1 MKSITLDNVDFQFL
15 LPKWMREDKADA
27 SLAES
32 VTELTNEMIA
42 KEIHHLAKW
51 AVIDEMSERE
61 LDDMAWELNATWYKY
76 DAPIDQKRE
85 IIKAA
90 RKIRRKIGTPWAV
103 VYGMGIYFS
112 VSKLEEWFEYAGT
125 PGHYRIS
132 VEYSDHSFEDI
143 QAFLRILKTLTK
155 ASQVL
160 DDITIEFTHRIETR
174 PVAEYWAVEVPE
186 CGTIYCGTYWIP
198 KALGHSIES
207 EEDVSKTNPAEAF
220 IVEPPQCGTRY
231 CGE

>member
-1 MKSITLDNVDFQFL
+1 MKNITLDNVDFQFL
-15 LPKWMREDKADA
+15 LPKWMREDEADA
-27 SLAES
+27 SLAAS
-32 VTELTNEMIA
+32 ATELTNDIIA
-42 KEIHHLAKW
+42 KAIHHLAKW
-51 AVIDEMSERE
+51 AVVDEMSERE

-143 QAFLRILKTLTK
+143 QAFLRVLGTLTK
-155 ASQVL
+155 ASQIL
-160 DDITIEFTHRIETR
+160 DDITIEFTHGIEIE
-174 PVAEYWAVEVPE
+174 PIVESWAAEVPA
-186 CGTIYCGTYWIP
+186 CGTIYCGTNWMP
-198 KALGHSIES
+198 RTLGYSLGS
-207 EEDVSKTNPAEAF
+207 EEDISRANPAEAF
-220 IVEPPQCGTRY
+220 AAAPPLCGTLF